1 MGCCLDLISYFSYL
15 LLVINRKEKQKGLIC
30 WKVAVLTGAAIG
42 RSNLCPIV
50 FTLTSDMGS
59 IGPAVTTLAV
69 PDG

>member
-1 MGCCLDLISYFSYL
+1 M
-15 LLVINRKEKQKGLIC
+15 
-30 WKVAVLTGAAIG
+30 AVLTGAAIG

-59 IGPAVTTLAV
+59 IGPAVTTPAV